1 MASINAEERA
11 ANLGFTSSLDSR
23 SSGSGGGGR
32 SRDDYVR
39 NICLGSRSSES
50 LESEEGKED
59 RSIESHR
66 SEFDFEFDFRLIDR
80 KKGKE
85 CKV

>member
-1 MASINAEERA
+1 MASINAEKRA
-11 ANLGFTSSLDSR
+11 ANLGFTSSLGSG
-23 SSGSGGGGR
+23 SSGSRGGGGG
-32 SRDDYVR
+32 DDYIG

-66 SEFDFEFDFRLIDR
+66 GEFDLEFDLN
-80 KKGKE
+80 
-85 CKV
+85 